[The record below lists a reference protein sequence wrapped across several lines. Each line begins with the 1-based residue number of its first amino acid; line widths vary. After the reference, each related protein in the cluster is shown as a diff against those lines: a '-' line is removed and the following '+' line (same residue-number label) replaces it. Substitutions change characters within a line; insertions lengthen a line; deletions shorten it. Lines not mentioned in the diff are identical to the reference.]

1 MRGQT
6 RTLKSKTITS
16 MGNRELIE
24 YEEGETIVVAYEFN
38 IFNIDD
44 SMTLVVK
51 FNGNGDE
58 LELEPGEGF
67 ETNMPITSVV
77 TLTDGVKVKYS
88 YWR

>member
-6 RTLKSKTITS
+6 KTLKSKTITS
-16 MGNRELIE
+16 MGNKELIE
-24 YEEGETIVVAYEFN
+24 YEEGETVVVAYEFN
-38 IFNIDD
+38 IFNVDD
-44 SMTLVVK
+44 TTTLRVR
-51 FNGNGDE
+51 FNGNGDV

-67 ETNMPITSVV
+67 ETDMPITSVV